1 MKTVFL
7 SNYYNHHQAPFSKA
21 MDRLTNHNYYFIETE
36 PIGGE
41 RQKLGWGI
49 KDYPSFVRRMY
60 LNGKEKDDC
69 QRLINTADV
78 VVAGSGPEYLLKHR
92 LRDGKLTFRYS
103 ERIYKTGCKVYELPA
118 RRVLYYFRHGRY
130 NNLYMLCASAYTA
143 ADYAKTGTFLNKTYK
158 WGYFPEVRKYK
169 DIDLLMNKKKK
180 NSILWAGRLLEWK
193 HPEACIQIA
202 KQLKNDGYQF
212 EMNLIGNGI
221 IEARVQKMI
230 SNNNL
235 KDSVHLLGAMPPYKV
250 REHMET
256 AGIYLFTSDFNEGW
270 GAVLNESMNSGC
282 AVVASHAIGAVPF
295 LMKHDENG
303 LIYQNGNMED
313 LYQKVKWLLD
323 NPLKQKELG
332 KQAYMTVVDHWNA
345 DMAAKRFTK
354 LAQAIL
360 DGNKYPD
367 LFSEG
372 ICSKAEMIENDWWKG
387 K

>member
-1 MKTVFL
+1 
-7 SNYYNHHQAPFSKA
+7 
-21 MDRLTNHNYYFIETE
+21 
-36 PIGGE
+36 
-41 RQKLGWGI
+41 
-49 KDYPSFVRRMY
+49 
-60 LNGKEKDDC
+60 
-69 QRLINTADV
+69 
-78 VVAGSGPEYLLKHR
+78 
-92 LRDGKLTFRYS
+92 
-103 ERIYKTGCKVYELPA
+103 
-118 RRVLYYFRHGRY
+118 
-130 NNLYMLCASAYTA
+130 MLCASAYTA

-169 DIDLLMNKKKK
+169 DIDLLMNEKKK